1 MMVIRRFLWIV
12 PVVIGLV
19 FVAAGAYTI
28 SEGFG
33 ARNLI
38 RAELADEQVK
48 TSDTASIPGA
58 WVTDVATAEVQAA
71 TIKEHTF
78 GQFGPYSGMG
88 PRGREAR
95 DGLSQSA
102 ARRGRQAPPDRPL
115 LYLSGVVRS
124 RRRPASPRRRRGAD
138 RGATR
143 VGGLTRGTCSCG
155 GHHRESPQSL
165 DDSCRHRNQ

>member
-1 MMVIRRFLWIV
+1 MTVIRRFLWIV

-33 ARNLI
+33 ARDLV

-78 GQFGPYSGMG
+78 GQFGPYSGMERDD
-88 PRGREAR
+88 PNRATYL
-95 DGLSQSA
+95 DGLTLRNSLNMAVLGFKISELVVGIGA
-102 ARRGRQAPPDRPL
+102 LIVGLGVAHIALLAPV
-115 LYLSGVVRS
+115 LYWG
-124 RRRPASPRRRRGAD
+124 RGAE
-138 RGATR
+138 RHAT
-143 VGGLTRGTCSCG
+143 V
-155 GHHRESPQSL
+155 
-165 DDSCRHRNQ
+165 

>member
-1 MMVIRRFLWIV
+1 MTVIRRFLWIV

-33 ARNLI
+33 ARDLV

-58 WVTDVATAEVQAA
+58 WVTDVTTAEVQAA

-78 GQFGPYSGMG
+78 GQFGPYSGMERDD
-88 PRGREAR
+88 PNRATYL
-95 DGLSQSA
+95 DGLTLRNSLNMAVLGFKISELVVGIGA
-102 ARRGRQAPPDRPL
+102 LIIGLGVAHIALLAPV
-115 LYLSGVVRS
+115 LYWG
-124 RRRPASPRRRRGAD
+124 RGAE
-138 RGATR
+138 RHAT
-143 VGGLTRGTCSCG
+143 V
-155 GHHRESPQSL
+155 
-165 DDSCRHRNQ
+165 

>member
-1 MMVIRRFLWIV
+1 MTVIRRFLWIV

-33 ARNLI
+33 ARDLV

-78 GQFGPYSGMG
+78 GQFGPYSGMERDD
-88 PRGREAR
+88 PNRETYL
-95 DGLSQSA
+95 DGLTLRNSLNMAVLGFKISELVVGIGA
-102 ARRGRQAPPDRPL
+102 LIIGLGVAHIALLAPV
-115 LYLSGVVRS
+115 LYWG
-124 RRRPASPRRRRGAD
+124 RGAE
-138 RGATR
+138 RHAT
-143 VGGLTRGTCSCG
+143 V
-155 GHHRESPQSL
+155 
-165 DDSCRHRNQ
+165 